1 MRQVIRK
8 WFWAWEFDKEEQ
20 WLNNMAARG
29 KALIS
34 ARYITYEFEDSQP
47 GEYAVRLEM
56 LENSPT
62 GPEGQQYIEFVEST
76 GAEFVGRV
84 MKWVYFRKKTADG
97 PFEIHG
103 DNATRIRH
111 LTGIIRLLKPL
122 MAVNVGCGVYNLC
135 IGIAWS
141 SPVNVICAC
150 ASAAVSV
157 LLFRG
162 MVKLND
168 KKKQL
173 EKEAQLFE

>member
-20 WLNNMAARG
+20 WLEDMAAQG

-34 ARYITYEFEDSQP
+34 ARYATYEFEDSAP

-56 LENSPT
+56 LEHAPDS
-62 GPEGQQYIEFVEST
+62 PEGRQYIEFVEST
-76 GAEFVGRV
+76 GAEYIGKV

-97 PFEIHG
+97 PFELHG
-103 DNATRIRH
+103 DNATRIKH
-111 LTGIIRLLKPL
+111 LGGIIRLLKPL
-122 MAVNVGCGVYNLC
+122 MALNVGMGVYNLC
-135 IGIAWS
+135 IGIGLNS
-141 SPVNVICAC
+141 VVIVVCAG
-150 ASAAVSV
+150 ASAAVAV
-157 LLFRG
+157 LLYRG
-162 MVKLND
+162 MVKLNE

>member
-8 WFWAWEFDKEEQ
+8 LFWAWEFDKEEQ
-20 WLNNMAARG
+20 WLNDMAAKG
-29 KALIS
+29 KALVS
-34 ARYITYEFEDSQP
+34 ARYCTYEFEDSQP

-62 GPEGQQYIEFVEST
+62 SPEGQQYIEFVEST
-76 GAEFVGRV
+76 GAEYVGRV

-97 PFEIHG
+97 PFELHG
-103 DNATRIRH
+103 DNATRIKH
-111 LTGIIRLLKPL
+111 LGGIIRLLKPL
-122 MAVNVGCGVYNLC
+122 MALNVGMGVYNLC
-135 IGIAWS
+135 IGIGLNS
-141 SPVNVICAC
+141 VVNAVCAG
-150 ASAAVSV
+150 ASAAVAV
-157 LLFRG
+157 LLYRG